1 MFNSNLVE
9 IVRNTGL
16 SLVANASLNVNVQGN
31 LENIEVRKAIVPGLA
46 QFNRDVMIMVN
57 NGEITKEQ
65 ARDDIFM
72 FVKDATIARVIE
84 ARKPI
89 SAEAARIAELEA
101 QLAASE
107 AKVAEL
113 VEIAKEAIKV
123 ARNNSNYAEVK
134 VARKARPVLRNKVN
148 AATPVVVP
156 NLFM

>member
-1 MFNSNLVE
+1 MYNNNLVE
-9 IVRNTGL
+9 IVRNAGL
-16 SLVANASLNVNVQGN
+16 SLVANASLNLSVQGN
-31 LENIEVRKAIVPGLA
+31 LENPEVRKAIVPGLA

-84 ARKPI
+84 ARKPV
-89 SAEAARIAELEA
+89 SAEAARIAQLEA

-107 AKVAEL
+107 AKVKEL
-113 VEIAKEAIKV
+113 VAIVKESLAL
-123 ARNNSNYAEVK
+123 ARDNANYNEVK
-134 VARKARPVLRNKVN
+134 VARKARPILRNKVN
-148 AATPVVVP
+148 AATPVVVS